1 MITTNWGT
9 VHGLPPW
16 GIRGRSKKRGEA
28 DWEKYIGTMPSLT
41 EEQQAVSTP
50 MSEYL
55 AEAIAGIGTAPSFEE
70 WSKGNI
76 PDAFS
81 GVLGGQAQ
89 GVYSEAMK
97 GITPDMFGGELGSE
111 AKAAYAEAMSGIA
124 PDVFGGELGDE
135 VKAAYGQAITG
146 EGVFDT
152 PDMFGG
158 ELGAEAKSAYAEAL
172 RGEPVGY
179 DPSGANFLQNV
190 IPAIKESY
198 VGTGA
203 ITGTE
208 VGREIGRQAEV
219 EKENIAR
226 VKAGLFNQA
235 KQRQLTAAINYR
247 QAFEIRDEAGKNRA
261 LSAAGM
267 YQTAYQSGQEQAKQR
282 QLMAAG
288 NYQQAYQSAV
298 QAAKDRAQTAAGSY
312 QQMQMELTKL
322 AYDNYVRQNPAATEV
337 LQSALSYLNISM
349 MAAYQKPK
357 PTKEKGGWKSMPNK
371 IMNFQATSG
380 GASTGF
386 NQGAGSKSQ
395 TSAPP
400 EWDPNSLVAKLEY
413 WDYYNIPEE
422 KRHPTIGEAMA
433 KMMNL

>member
-1 MITTNWGT
+1 MKTTNWGT
-9 VHGLPPW
+9 VHGLPTW
-16 GIRGRSKKRGEA
+16 GTHGKLKKKEEV
-28 DWEKYIGTMPSLT
+28 DWEKYIGTMPSIT

-55 AEAIAGIGTAPSFEE
+55 ASALAGIKTAPSFED
-70 WSKGNI
+70 WSGQ
-76 PDAFS
+76 
-81 GVLGGQAQ
+81 LGTQAQ
-89 GVYSEAMK
+89 GVYSEAMR

-111 AKAAYAEAMSGIA
+111 AQAAYAETMSGIA
-124 PDVFGGELGDE
+124 PDVFGGEFGDK
-135 VKAAYGQAITG
+135 VKEAYEQAIIG
-146 EGVFDT
+146 GLAPEQ

-208 VGREIGRQAEV
+208 VGREIGRYAEV

-235 KQRQLTAAINYR
+235 KQRQLTAAINYK
-247 QAFEIRDEAGKNRA
+247 QAFEITDEAGKNRA

-298 QAAKDRAQTAAGSY
+298 QAAKNRAQAGAESY
-312 QQMQMELTKL
+312 QQMQLELTKL
-322 AYDNYVRQNPAATEV
+322 AYDNYVRQNPASTEV
-337 LQSALSYLNISM
+337 LQSALSYLNIPM
-349 MAAYQKPK
+349 MAAYQKPEPESEK
-357 PTKEKGGWKSMPNK
+357 KKGGWGMT
-371 IMNFQATSG
+371 MNTLTNQYATNQ
-380 GASTGF
+380 STPWGV
-386 NQGAGSKSQ
+386 S
-395 TSAPP
+395 
-400 EWDPNSLVAKLEY
+400 
-413 WDYYNIPEE
+413 
-422 KRHPTIGEAMA
+422 
-433 KMMNL
+433 